1 MTKEKHPAL
10 KATIGRA
17 DDVKGDHAMLTM
29 EGGCHCGRVR
39 FRVTADLAV
48 IDCNCSICIKKGI
61 LHLIVPPE
69 RFKLI
74 SGKDDLT
81 TYEFNTKTAKHTFCK
96 HCVFIPSTCRAR
108 TPARSTS
115 TPAASTI
122 STSPSSRRRRS
133 TGKTG
138 RRRPSSARPGDE
150 CTRWRKSPGRHHMS
164 ARVIGARSKLRRR
177 EQREAKS

>member
-1 MTKEKHPAL
+1 MTKEKHPAF

-69 RFKLI
+69 RFELI

-81 TYEFNTKTAKHTFCK
+81 TYEFNTRTAKHTFCK
-96 HCVFIPSTCRAR
+96 HCGVHPFYVPRSDPGKIDVNAR
-108 TPARSTS
+108 CLDDIDVAELAPTPFDGKNWE
-115 TPAASTI
+115 AA
-122 STSPSSRRRRS
+122 
-133 TGKTG
+133 
-138 RRRPSSARPGDE
+138 A
-150 CTRWRKSPGRHHMS
+150 
-164 ARVIGARSKLRRR
+164 
-177 EQREAKS
+177 EQRASGR